1 LELSSRCKTV
11 NAAEPLP
18 RPPAALR
25 RLQFI
30 RGAEDYAAALAA
42 PESTLPTSPPAPG
55 KPSNAA
61 RSAPTPAA
69 SAAATAVSS
78 ASVAAAAA
86 VAGPGLGRLRFDLQF
101 LMQGV
106 RLRAVAPDAALLLD
120 TGRFA
125 LRVRRGTRLAGGG
138 FDDSA
143 VDAVSWTCGLDG
155 LSVAAT
161 SASPC
166 PGLRPAAGMTLG
178 PLPTH
183 RSSSSAATAGSP
195 AIGMEQRLWVLAHA
209 QTNLSIRNGGGAE
222 PAAWDG
228 GGEGAAARAAES
240 WWRGDGTRL
249 ALTLRQT
256 DAQAHP
262 GSVACLASL
271 LRHYAAAFA
280 SYRQERR
287 ALGLDVARLD
297 RALTRVVETGRTAA
311 QGRIRRQAPEIIQ
324 DLVVSHVYCHACFS

>member
-1 LELSSRCKTV
+1 M
-11 NAAEPLP
+11 
-18 RPPAALR
+18 
-25 RLQFI
+25 QFV

-42 PESTLPTSPPAPG
+42 PEISTASTPPPPTAQGSASSTARPVPAP
-55 KPSNAA
+55 
-61 RSAPTPAA
+61 SASVAVV
-69 SAAATAVSS
+69 AVSS

-86 VAGPGLGRLRFDLQF
+86 AAGPGLGRLRFDLQF

-125 LRVRRGTRLAGGG
+125 LRVRRGTRIASGG

-143 VDAVSWTCGLDG
+143 ADALSWTCGLDG

-166 PGLRPAAGMTLG
+166 PGLRPAAGMMQG

-183 RSSSSAATAGSP
+183 RSNSSTVTAGSP
-195 AIGMEQRLWVLAHA
+195 ATGAEQRLWVLAHA

-228 GGEGAAARAAES
+228 GGEGAAARAAEA

-262 GSVACLASL
+262 GSAACLASL
-271 LRHYAAAFA
+271 LRHYSAAYA

-324 DLVVSHVYCHACFS
+324 DLVVRHSAYYYFIPIFFA

>member
-1 LELSSRCKTV
+1 MSKVMLNSF
-11 NAAEPLP
+11 
-18 RPPAALR
+18 LR
-25 RLQFI
+25 LAHLQFV

-42 PESTLPTSPPAPG
+42 PETSTVPTSPPAQG
-55 KPSNAA
+55 SSSYNA
-61 RSAPTPAA
+61 RPVPTPAA
-69 SAAATAVSS
+69 SVAAVAVSS

-86 VAGPGLGRLRFDLQF
+86 SAVPGLGRLRFDLQF

-125 LRVRRGTRLAGGG
+125 LRVRRGTRVASGG

-143 VDAVSWTCGLDG
+143 ADALSWTCGLDG

-166 PGLRPAAGMTLG
+166 PGLRPATGVMLG

-183 RSSSSAATAGSP
+183 RSNSSTVTAGSP
-195 AIGMEQRLWVLAHA
+195 ATGAEQRQWVLAHA
-209 QTNLSIRNGGGAE
+209 QTNLSIRNGGGTE

-228 GGEGAAARAAES
+228 GGEGAAARAAEA

-262 GSVACLASL
+262 GSAACLSSL
-271 LRHYAAAFA
+271 LRHYAAAYA

-324 DLVVSHVYCHACFS
+324 DLVVRIAA

>member
-1 LELSSRCKTV
+1 
-11 NAAEPLP
+11 
-18 RPPAALR
+18 
-25 RLQFI
+25 
-30 RGAEDYAAALAA
+30 
-42 PESTLPTSPPAPG
+42 
-55 KPSNAA
+55 
-61 RSAPTPAA
+61 
-69 SAAATAVSS
+69 
-78 ASVAAAAA
+78 
-86 VAGPGLGRLRFDLQF
+86 
-101 LMQGV
+101 
-106 RLRAVAPDAALLLD
+106 VAPDAALLLD

-125 LRVRRGTRLAGGG
+125 LRVRRGTRLASGG

-143 VDAVSWTCGLDG
+143 ADAVSWTCGLDG

-166 PGLRPAAGMTLG
+166 PGLRPAAGMPLG

-183 RSSSSAATAGSP
+183 RSNSSTATAGSP
-195 AIGMEQRLWVLAHA
+195 AIGAEQRLWVLAHA

-222 PAAWDG
+222 PAAWDSG
-228 GGEGAAARAAES
+228 GDGATARAAEA

-256 DAQAHP
+256 DAQAYP
-262 GSVACLASL
+262 GSVACLAAL
-271 LRHYAAAFA
+271 LRHYAVAYA

-297 RALTRVVETGRTAA
+297 RALTRVVETGRTAS

-324 DLVVSHVYCHACFS
+324 DLVVRHASYYASATRLSPTRLRPARPYLHLSTAALAITLPSPRRIVRVTMTPPPTRPNACYPPPRPHTLLAAL